1 MEVFTRRWYNIHVRD
16 VFVRLREQAVT
27 ARSYIIDV
35 ESLPACSSTEV
46 QDNWG
51 KVVREVRSKGRIAIL
66 SDGYADLVIMS
77 REEYDRVMVALSA
90 PSAATTDPVVDLTRR
105 FDERIARINDGTMA
119 GKTLRLRA
127 MTGQVPNPPIAG
139 VSF

>member
-1 MEVFTRRWYNIHVRD
+1 M
-16 VFVRLREQAVT
+16 EQAVT
-27 ARSYIIDV
+27 ARSYVIDV
-35 ESLPACSSTEV
+35 EGLPACSFTEV

-51 KVVREVRSKGRIAIL
+51 KVVREVRSKGRIAIT
-66 SDGYADLVIMS
+66 SRGHADMVIMS
-77 REEYDRVMVALSA
+77 REEYDRVMEALSA
-90 PSAATTDPVVDLTRR
+90 PSAAIADPVVDLTRR

-119 GKTLRLRA
+119 GKTVRLRA